1 MKTIAFID
9 TLLCALLI
17 CAAGCSRSSSL
28 DFSEEEEPG
37 GLHSIIW
44 LKSLCKGESWLVTEE
59 IVIRGRIIANDR
71 YGEWNRALVVADETG
86 GIEVFAEGSTLADRY
101 PFGATVTLYCNGLR
115 LHDYGGKVV
124 LGSEPN
130 AYGFGLSQEELVAHL
145 HRGVDSPAPPESR
158 TVSLDAIGSEYVD
171 TYVRVTGVRFC
182 ERGTWCDKDPETGR
196 HIATDRTIVDEAG
209 HTFIVRTA
217 GGCDYAKEPLPSGK
231 GSLCGIID
239 YFNGRY
245 SLRVVNREFDFSE

>member
-17 CAAGCSRSSSL
+17 CCSRSSSL

-44 LKSLCKGESWLVTEE
+44 LKSLCKGESRLVTEE

-86 GIEVFAEGSTLADRY
+86 GIEVFAEGSALADRY

-196 HIATDRTIVDEAG
+196 HIATDR
-209 HTFIVRTA
+209 
-217 GGCDYAKEPLPSGK
+217 PSGK